1 MTKTDQRW
9 EQYSAVDDLTDEVN
23 QAIILLKKAFL
34 LSTDKEKYPRL
45 AVSAAEELVARKRLE
60 ELFRFISSGRIKGKH
75 SPYARIPELSA
86 TNLRAKLDELLPP
99 RRKMTEIERSI
110 TTGKGLNRYH
120 FQLLDDL
127 IRALDEERNLV
138 IQKLQN
144 GKS

>member
-9 EQYSAVDDLTDEVN
+9 EQYSAMDEVTDQVN

-34 LSTDKEKYPRL
+34 LSTEKEKYPRL
-45 AVSAAEELVARKRLE
+45 AVSEAEELVARNKLDD
-60 ELFRFISSGRIKGKH
+60 LFRFISSRRHKGKH
-75 SPYARIPELSA
+75 SPYVGIPEPAA
-86 TNLRAKLDELLPP
+86 TNLRGKLDQLLPP
-99 RRKMTEIERSI
+99 RRKMIEIERCI
-110 TTGKGLNRYH
+110 AAGKGITRYH

-127 IRALDEERNLV
+127 VRALDEERSLV